1 MNGLS
6 LYIKEKLKE
15 SKKHP
20 VVLKELETEDYI
32 YTAIDGQII
41 QVEKTKIPIMIE
53 SEPMIMENEKEYE
66 IDWHL
71 DDAMK
76 MNTNEWVDFD
86 RVDMDK
92 LEKLLDEYMNEYLNK
107 KDGCNNEL
115 VNRNE
120 KE

>member
-1 MNGLS
+1 MSGLN

-20 VVLKELETEDYI
+20 VVLKELETENHI
-32 YTAIDGQII
+32 YVAIDGQII
-41 QVEKTKIPIMIE
+41 QIEKTKKIPTMME

-92 LEKLLDEYMNEYLNK
+92 LEKLLDEYINEYLNK
-107 KDGCNNEL
+107 KG
-115 VNRNE
+115 
-120 KE
+120 

>member
-1 MNGLS
+1 MSGLS

-20 VVLKELETEDYI
+20 VVLKELETENHI
-32 YTAIDGQII
+32 YAAIDGQII
-41 QVEKTKIPIMIE
+41 QIEKTKKIPTMME

-76 MNTNEWVDFD
+76 MHTNEWVDFD

-92 LEKLLDEYMNEYLNK
+92 LEILLDEYINEYLNK
-107 KDGCNNEL
+107 KG
-115 VNRNE
+115 
-120 KE
+120 